1 MSILEATDIM
11 APAEVAPTQADVA
24 PTQPPYRRGDQ
35 ICATSPEGV
44 SYQVRVESVT
54 PRSTKEFVV
63 IGVVVAPRK
72 FRSHVISTVVDA
84 DGYGPAIRPC

>member
-11 APAEVAPTQADVA
+11 VPADAPAR
-24 PTQPPYRRGDQ
+24 PPYRRGDQ

-44 SYQVRVESVT
+44 KYQVRVETVT
-54 PRSTKEFVV
+54 PRSASEFTV

-72 FRSHVISTVVDA
+72 FRSHVVSTVVGA
-84 DGYGPAIRPC
+84 DGYGPAVRPF